1 MTFPPA
7 NRRWILRAAV
17 SALAL
22 VGFVILLAGNAPRTA
37 ASGSEAPGVPQYV
50 QISPGQS
57 EELVVSWNAPAS
69 DGGSEITGYKVQWK
83 EAAGSW
89 DTPADVSET
98 TVTGKTYTI
107 TGLTGA
113 LEYTVRVIAVNGIGD
128 GPPSSEGTCPGGGY
142 GPDATPVEV
151 DAVPIVVTSTT
162 DDYFVLYVS
171 HDVDGKEV
179 EWPVLV
185 KRGESGAT
193 TLAENLEALP
203 AERYRVEKHLVADP
217 ADVDG
222 DCVDDITELDDL
234 GNMNP
239 VNPAAAIPL
248 SGGVVV
254 VPDAETFKAISYT
267 SRYGKF
273 VLIDM
278 DTASPRVYFINKT
291 IAWNHRVFLEAI
303 GLDPDQDG
311 LFRGQLNYDPEMV
324 APDGGQ
330 GVYFYSLH
338 DNQNTIP
345 PYSTAARFHT
355 VLAANTPLLDNNLAL
370 HVSNHD
376 LPDLQD
382 DLPLYRASRIPL
394 LLDQDVYQGT
404 NLLALNPGEGYGRL
418 RVMELGER
426 PNPRDVVLYEALP
439 NELPRIAGI
448 ITSVPQTPLSHVNL
462 RAIQDGVPNVFIR
475 DALDEPEIAL
485 LIDRYVHFTVTEDGY
500 TIRAAT
506 PEEVDAHHA
515 MSRPTHPQTPER
527 DLSVTAITPLS
538 EIGFDDWE
546 SFGVK
551 AANVAV
557 LRTLGL
563 PDGTVPDG
571 FAVPFYFY
579 DEFMK
584 HNGFYDDIE
593 EMLADPDF
601 QADFDVQEDELKDL
615 RKAIKDGETPEWMT
629 EALTTMH
636 GTYPE
641 GQSLRYRSST
651 NNEDL
656 PGFNGAG
663 LYDSKTQHPEETEE
677 DGVAKSL
684 KQVYASLWNFRA
696 FTERD
701 FHRIDHLAA
710 AMGVLV
716 HPNYSDELANGVAV
730 SFDPM
735 YGIDG
740 THYVNTQVGENLVTN
755 PDAHSVPEEIVLFWP
770 DFYPDFYRV
779 RATSNQVEP
788 GQLLMSDDQMGQLR
802 QHTEVIHEEFAELY
816 NPAPDDPFAM
826 EIEFKITSEDILA
839 IKQARPWV
847 FSQTPADVASDTNT
861 PAIGQPTISGTAHVG
876 ETLTAETA
884 AINDDDG
891 LSNVVYSYQWLADD
905 TEIAGATDPTYTLV
919 DADAGLTI
927 KVKVSF
933 FDDKNNPE
941 TLTSAA
947 TTAVLANVPD
957 APEHLNVSLHDT
969 GALDVSWEAPA
980 RDGGSAVTGYRVQ
993 WKETAGNWDIPADVS
1008 EETVTGTT
1016 HTITG
1021 LTDGVE
1027 YAVRII
1033 AANDVGEGP
1042 PSDEA
1047 TGTPRETTPPEF
1059 STATVDGATLT
1070 LTYDEDLDENSE
1082 PSSDAFSVTVG
1093 GTGRAV
1099 DGVSVSGSSV
1109 ILTLGSAV
1117 ASGATVT
1124 VSYAAPADTAAPRI
1138 QDEAGNPAASF
1149 SDQDVE
1155 NNTPPPANTPATGAP
1170 TISGTAQVGE
1180 TLTADI
1186 SGIDDADGLPAESE
1200 FDYQWIRNDGS
1211 TDANIAGATYSTYVL
1226 LAADVGKFIKVRV
1239 TFTDK
1244 NDYTETLTSAATS
1257 TVVTPLTA
1265 GFRGAPDKHLG
1276 TGVFTFDIAFSEPI
1290 SIGYVT
1296 LRDDSLEVTN
1306 GSATKAKREDGQSD
1320 LWEITVE
1327 PDSNADVTVVLPIT
1341 EDCAAQD
1348 AVCTR
1353 DGTKLSNRSELT
1365 VPGPAAANTPAT
1377 GLPTISGTAQVGETL
1392 TVDTSGIDDADGTG
1406 NATFSYQWIAGT
1418 TDISGATGSSYAPL
1432 VADLGKTIKI
1442 RVSFDDD
1449 DDNEET
1455 LTSEATATVIA
1466 AVTPLTAEFRDAPD
1480 KHLGTGAFTFNI
1492 AFSEPISISYK
1503 TLRDDSLEVT
1513 NGSATKAKRV
1523 NGQSDLW
1530 KITVKPDS
1538 DADVTVVLPITEG
1551 CGSDGAVCTRD
1562 GTKLSNRSELT
1573 VPGPAFANSP
1583 ATGAPSI
1590 SGTARVGE
1598 TLTVDTS
1605 GIDDEDGLA
1614 NVSFSYR
1621 WLADGVDIA
1630 GATGDTYTLVE
1641 ADVGK
1646 AVKVRVI
1653 FNDDDNNEET
1663 LTSPATA
1670 AVAAETA
1677 ASDAPQSLN
1686 VSPDDTGT
1694 LDVSWEAPASDGGS
1708 DITGYRVQW
1717 KSGSEDYDGSAG
1729 STRQAEITDP
1739 ASRTHTITGL
1749 TDGVEYT
1756 VRVIAVN
1763 DVGDGPPSDEAT
1775 GTPRETTPPE
1785 LSTATVDGATLTLTY
1800 AEDLD
1805 ENLEP
1810 SADAFSVT
1818 VVGTGRAVDGVSV
1831 SGSSVMLTLASAV
1844 TAADT
1849 VTVSYTAPTDAA
1861 APRIRDLAGNATAS
1875 FTGHAVTN
1883 NTPRP
1888 NSPATGAPSISG
1900 TVRVGETLTAET
1912 RDIEDDDGLSKAVFT
1927 YQWLANGADIAG
1939 ATSSSY
1945 TLVDADKSKTIQVK
1959 VSFRDDRNNPETLTS
1974 AATAAVEPRP
1984 NSPATGA
1991 PTISGTAQVG
2001 ETLTVDTSGID
2012 DADGMSGAVFSY
2024 QWLANGADVAGATSD
2039 TYTPVADYVGKAIKV
2054 RVTFRDDRNHQESL
2068 TSEATAAVEA
2078 AADESAV
2085 WSATLT
2091 VGSIGG
2097 FRGFWKDVGM
2107 GELTSEVFT
2116 LDGVDYT
2123 VKVLADSDGPQFYLT
2138 VDKALPVGF
2147 TLQVGATTL
2156 SSQGASI
2163 REFSSGATQYG
2174 WATNQAAVLADVD
2187 TVEVSLTLAE

>member
-1 MTFPPA
+1 MTLTGRPRLLA
-7 NRRWILRAAV
+7 
-17 SALAL
+17 ALAL
-22 VGFVILLAGNAPRTA
+22 GG
-37 ASGSEAPGVPQYV
+37 
-50 QISPGQS
+50 
-57 EELVVSWNAPAS
+57 LVLSLCFF
-69 DGGSEITGYKVQWK
+69 G
-83 EAAGSW
+83 
-89 DTPADVSET
+89 TPAQAQDEPT
-98 TVTGKTYTI
+98 PEPTED
-107 TGLTGA
+107 LC
-113 LEYTVRVIAVNGIGD
+113 
-128 GPPSSEGTCPGGGY
+128 PEGSYDPE
-142 GPDATPVEV
+142 PVEV
-151 DAVPIVVTSTT
+151 EAVPIVVESTT
-162 DDYFVLYVS
+162 ADYFVLYVN
-171 HDVDGKEV
+171 HDVDGTEV
-179 EWPVLV
+179 KIPVAV
-185 KRGESGAT
+185 TVGEAGTT
-193 TLAENLEALP
+193 TLAENVEALP
-203 AERYRVEKHLVADP
+203 KERYWVEKYLIADP

-222 DCVDDITELDDL
+222 DCIDDITELDDL

-330 GVYFYSLH
+330 GVYFYSLR

-376 LPDLQD
+376 LPDFQD

-500 TIRAAT
+500 TIRAVT

-584 HNGFYDDIE
+584 HNRFYDDIE

-740 THYVNTQVGENLVTN
+740 AHYVNTQVGEDLVTN
-755 PDAHSVPEEIVLFWP
+755 PDAHSVPEEILLFWP
-770 DFYPDFYRV
+770 NFYPDFYRV
-779 RATSNQVEP
+779 RATSNQGEP
-788 GQLLMSDDQMGQLR
+788 GQLIMSDDQMGQLR

-816 NPAPDDPFAM
+816 NPAPDDLFAM

-1047 TGTPRETTPPEF
+1047 TGTPRETTPPEL

-1124 VSYAAPADTAAPRI
+1124 VSYTAPADTAAPRI

-1155 NNTPPPANTPATGAP
+1155 NNTPRRRKPRPSP
-1170 TISGTAQVGE
+1170 
-1180 TLTADI
+1180 TLT
-1186 SGIDDADGLPAESE
+1186 G
-1200 FDYQWIRNDGS
+1200 
-1211 TDANIAGATYSTYVL
+1211 
-1226 LAADVGKFIKVRV
+1226 
-1239 TFTDK
+1239 
-1244 NDYTETLTSAATS
+1244 
-1257 TVVTPLTA
+1257 
-1265 GFRGAPDKHLG
+1265 
-1276 TGVFTFDIAFSEPI
+1276 
-1290 SIGYVT
+1290 
-1296 LRDDSLEVTN
+1296 
-1306 GSATKAKREDGQSD
+1306 
-1320 LWEITVE
+1320 
-1327 PDSNADVTVVLPIT
+1327 
-1341 EDCAAQD
+1341 
-1348 AVCTR
+1348 
-1353 DGTKLSNRSELT
+1353 
-1365 VPGPAAANTPAT
+1365 
-1377 GLPTISGTAQVGETL
+1377 
-1392 TVDTSGIDDADGTG
+1392 
-1406 NATFSYQWIAGT
+1406 
-1418 TDISGATGSSYAPL
+1418 
-1432 VADLGKTIKI
+1432 
-1442 RVSFDDD
+1442 
-1449 DDNEET
+1449 
-1455 LTSEATATVIA
+1455 
-1466 AVTPLTAEFRDAPD
+1466 
-1480 KHLGTGAFTFNI
+1480 
-1492 AFSEPISISYK
+1492 
-1503 TLRDDSLEVT
+1503 
-1513 NGSATKAKRV
+1513 
-1523 NGQSDLW
+1523 
-1530 KITVKPDS
+1530 
-1538 DADVTVVLPITEG
+1538 
-1551 CGSDGAVCTRD
+1551 
-1562 GTKLSNRSELT
+1562 
-1573 VPGPAFANSP
+1573 
-1583 ATGAPSI
+1583 
-1590 SGTARVGE
+1590 
-1598 TLTVDTS
+1598 
-1605 GIDDEDGLA
+1605 
-1614 NVSFSYR
+1614 
-1621 WLADGVDIA
+1621 
-1630 GATGDTYTLVE
+1630 
-1641 ADVGK
+1641 
-1646 AVKVRVI
+1646 
-1653 FNDDDNNEET
+1653 
-1663 LTSPATA
+1663 
-1670 AVAAETA
+1670 
-1677 ASDAPQSLN
+1677 
-1686 VSPDDTGT
+1686 
-1694 LDVSWEAPASDGGS
+1694 
-1708 DITGYRVQW
+1708 
-1717 KSGSEDYDGSAG
+1717 
-1729 STRQAEITDP
+1729 
-1739 ASRTHTITGL
+1739 
-1749 TDGVEYT
+1749 
-1756 VRVIAVN
+1756 
-1763 DVGDGPPSDEAT
+1763 
-1775 GTPRETTPPE
+1775 
-1785 LSTATVDGATLTLTY
+1785 
-1800 AEDLD
+1800 
-1805 ENLEP
+1805 
-1810 SADAFSVT
+1810 
-1818 VVGTGRAVDGVSV
+1818 
-1831 SGSSVMLTLASAV
+1831 
-1844 TAADT
+1844 
-1849 VTVSYTAPTDAA
+1849 
-1861 APRIRDLAGNATAS
+1861 
-1875 FTGHAVTN
+1875 
-1883 NTPRP
+1883 
-1888 NSPATGAPSISG
+1888 
-1900 TVRVGETLTAET
+1900 
-1912 RDIEDDDGLSKAVFT
+1912 
-1927 YQWLANGADIAG
+1927 
-1939 ATSSSY
+1939 
-1945 TLVDADKSKTIQVK
+1945 
-1959 VSFRDDRNNPETLTS
+1959 
-1974 AATAAVEPRP
+1974 
-1984 NSPATGA
+1984 
-1991 PTISGTAQVG
+1991 
-2001 ETLTVDTSGID
+2001 
-2012 DADGMSGAVFSY
+2012 
-2024 QWLANGADVAGATSD
+2024 
-2039 TYTPVADYVGKAIKV
+2039 
-2054 RVTFRDDRNHQESL
+2054 
-2068 TSEATAAVEA
+2068 
-2078 AADESAV
+2078 
-2085 WSATLT
+2085 
-2091 VGSIGG
+2091 
-2097 FRGFWKDVGM
+2097 
-2107 GELTSEVFT
+2107 
-2116 LDGVDYT
+2116 
-2123 VKVLADSDGPQFYLT
+2123 
-2138 VDKALPVGF
+2138 
-2147 TLQVGATTL
+2147 
-2156 SSQGASI
+2156 
-2163 REFSSGATQYG
+2163 
-2174 WATNQAAVLADVD
+2174 
-2187 TVEVSLTLAE
+2187 